1 MNKLNE
7 TYTQERIDRFI
18 NDIILHLSYQIY
30 TPNSTNSKISVSE
43 DNINFSAFEKDE
55 LNTVQKTLI
64 LLVIANSEYDEYLLE
79 DVGIVNLPQKSVYKL
94 SDENDGDLFW
104 EYIFTTKTY
113 CLHRWYHLL
122 ASKLSQRDTPLFRIL
137 LICICLGFWQKNV
150 PSEAILW
157 PNKEKIN
164 WWELIVNICDDF
176 SMEKMT
182 LFEEHGFWGIIW
194 ELKKNFEW
202 KRIEELPKDIM
213 DTFYTQVGIRKE
225 VQIPKASLLVQKIID
240 EDRPN
245 Q

>member
-1 MNKLNE
+1 MMEIFFESIFSPQKHTASIDDI
-7 TYTQERIDRFI
+7 TYSPQNYHKE
-18 NDIILHLSYQIY
+18 
-30 TPNSTNSKISVSE
+30 
-43 DNINFSAFEKDE
+43 
-55 LNTVQKTLI
+55 I
-64 LLVIANSEYDEYLLE
+64 LLCFGFYLFAYVL
-79 DVGIVNLPQKSVYKL
+79 VFGRKMSHQKLYFGQIK
-94 SDENDGDLFW
+94 
-104 EYIFTTKTY
+104 K
-113 CLHRWYHLL
+113 
-122 ASKLSQRDTPLFRIL
+122 
-137 LICICLGFWQKNV
+137 
-150 PSEAILW
+150 
-157 PNKEKIN
+157 N

-240 EDRPN
+240 EEGPN